1 MRNPWVVA
9 CFFLN
14 TTVKTVERSSGSST
28 MFSYKE
34 QVSVIQKIRLA
45 EGDEDG

>member
-1 MRNPWVVA
+1 
-9 CFFLN
+9 
-14 TTVKTVERSSGSST
+14 

-45 EGDEDG
+45 EGEHKTLTCPFCGGRIDQETEK